1 MNWNNST
8 FADRFKW
15 ARAQAKKTQQDVAD
29 YIEVSRNAIS
39 YWESGKN
46 EAEGRNLELSAK
58 CLNVDVVW
66 LDTGVGNPGVYSP
79 RVKDDYDNDL
89 ANTLM
94 RYFAQADQR
103 GRAAIVATAKHE
115 ASWNNPFDSMPCN
128 QDKPVKGAKVIESRK
143 KRKKPARNN

>member
-1 MNWNNST
+1 MKWENST

-46 EAEGRNLELSAK
+46 EAEGRNLELAAM

-66 LDTGVGNPGVYSP
+66 LDTGDGDPGVYSA
-79 RVKDDYDNDL
+79 RVKDDYENDL

-94 RYFAQADQR
+94 RYFMQADPR

-115 ASWNNPFDSMPCN
+115 ASLNNPFESMPCSH
-128 QDKPVKGAKVIESRK
+128 DKPSKGAKSIVSGTK
-143 KRKKPARNN
+143 KKKPARKR